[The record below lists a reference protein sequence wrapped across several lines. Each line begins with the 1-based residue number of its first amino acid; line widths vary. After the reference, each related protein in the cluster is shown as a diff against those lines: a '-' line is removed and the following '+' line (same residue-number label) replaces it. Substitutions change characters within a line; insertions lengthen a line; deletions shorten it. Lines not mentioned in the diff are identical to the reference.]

1 MASASIGSET
11 TNDGENRIMGMM
23 VGSAVADAAGIYT
36 TNLTKDQAV
45 QAYPERRILASVNA
59 DEVTHHLP
67 DPHRAK
73 YEDGNWSEAT
83 EMALCTLLYHT
94 HGVARENLARRLRQL
109 SFDGNRAYD
118 MAPLD
123 LGQPIKGIVESPYYL
138 NDPEVAAKNAW
149 VNANKGANDTNGS
162 NAPLLRI
169 HPFAAIATRR
179 NLYQSLKGANVNC
192 RDTHVDSKCNV
203 SVMMATALLRGLLR
217 REVQTEQQINPLLQR
232 CKDHIDLMAFQ
243 KYPSLYT
250 DNTKPTP
257 IPFLRMNYGVGS
269 RSELSRLL
277 SAETLEELQLDDK
290 RQSGEVWRCLAA
302 GIFSLRTAMVRLE
315 GSSGQNC
322 EELRKTLFEELI
334 TDLIFQ
340 GGDAQ
345 ANATFAGALLG
356 AYLGYDAIPEQWRE
370 GLSDSS
376 LQ

>member
-1 MASASIGSET
+1 
-11 TNDGENRIMGMM
+11 
-23 VGSAVADAAGIYT
+23 
-36 TNLTKDQAV
+36 
-45 QAYPERRILASVNA
+45 
-59 DEVTHHLP
+59 
-67 DPHRAK
+67 
-73 YEDGNWSEAT
+73 
-83 EMALCTLLYHT
+83 
-94 HGVARENLARRLRQL
+94 
-109 SFDGNRAYD
+109 
-118 MAPLD
+118 
-123 LGQPIKGIVESPYYL
+123 
-138 NDPEVAAKNAW
+138 
-149 VNANKGANDTNGS
+149 
-162 NAPLLRI
+162 
-169 HPFAAIATRR
+169 
-179 NLYQSLKGANVNC
+179 
-192 RDTHVDSKCNV
+192 
-203 SVMMATALLRGLLR
+203 MMATALLRGLLR

-315 GSSGQNC
+315 DASGQNC

-370 GLSDSS
+370 GLRYKNFLMRKSKMLCLMARAVEGRYNNEPDSKLYPARS
-376 LQ
+376 ELGRRYILTRTTNRRAARLDMLRQRRRDAS